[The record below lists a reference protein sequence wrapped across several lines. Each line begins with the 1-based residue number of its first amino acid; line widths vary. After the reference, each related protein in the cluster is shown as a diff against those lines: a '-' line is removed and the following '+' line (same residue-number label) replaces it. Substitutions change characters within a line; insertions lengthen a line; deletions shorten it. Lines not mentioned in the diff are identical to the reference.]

1 MDDNPVPSSRKSD
14 TRTARHAKPVTTAP
28 RNVVIFVPTDVH
40 GLEVAGV
47 MDVFNEAN
55 TQAKSATLY
64 TMTLVSERP
73 ETIRCA
79 SGLKIIPDR
88 SINDL
93 MPAADT
99 LIVAGSYGIPDTPSA
114 AVINWLQHGCASATR
129 YGAVCTGAFLLGA
142 AGLIDGHS
150 VTTHWSYAD
159 QLRTHF
165 PLSRVDPDRIF
176 IRDGPLFTS
185 AGVSACIDLALA
197 LIEEDHG
204 RALAVAVA
212 RYMVMYLKRPG
223 GQSQYSVPL
232 AAQAAAQSPIARA
245 QDWILNHP
253 EETLNLRALARHVAM
268 SPRNFSRVFRQETGL
283 SPAVYIEQV
292 RLDTARRLLEA
303 TSVALDQVAKQ
314 SGLGTADSAR
324 RTFQRRLGISLK
336 EYRDRFK
343 LSTGNGGQDRMS

>member
-55 TQAKSATLY
+55 TQAKCATLY

-129 YGAVCTGAFLLGA
+129 YGAVCTGAFLLG
-142 AGLIDGHS
+142 
-150 VTTHWSYAD
+150 
-159 QLRTHF
+159 
-165 PLSRVDPDRIF
+165 
-176 IRDGPLFTS
+176 
-185 AGVSACIDLALA
+185 
-197 LIEEDHG
+197 G
-204 RALAVAVA
+204 R
-212 RYMVMYLKRPG
+212 RPHR
-223 GQSQYSVPL
+223 
-232 AAQAAAQSPIARA
+232 RA
-245 QDWILNHP
+245 QRDDPLVIRRSTQNSLSV
-253 EETLNLRALARHVAM
+253 VAGG
-268 SPRNFSRVFRQETGL
+268 PR
-283 SPAVYIEQV
+283 
-292 RLDTARRLLEA
+292 
-303 TSVALDQVAKQ
+303 
-314 SGLGTADSAR
+314 
-324 RTFQRRLGISLK
+324 
-336 EYRDRFK
+336 
-343 LSTGNGGQDRMS
+343 QDLHS